1 MYSAVKNYEGMVST
15 LAGLQIKTSK
25 IVVSKIVV
33 TGANIDAFMKG
44 FKCAECGGCEHLI
57 CMAVDLDDANIMAAN
72 LKISSLEFQRLYCFY
87 EKRLYMKFPCPF
99 YKDNHC
105 SIYSKPRPKVCKL
118 YPCQS
123 VACKDGNY
131 YIGVKEECK
140 AGVEYLKR
148 FEEEVLAKV
157 PEPLGG

>member
-72 LKISSLEFQRLYCFY
+72 Q
-87 EKRLYMKFPCPF
+87 
-99 YKDNHC
+99 
-105 SIYSKPRPKVCKL
+105 
-118 YPCQS
+118 
-123 VACKDGNY
+123 
-131 YIGVKEECK
+131 